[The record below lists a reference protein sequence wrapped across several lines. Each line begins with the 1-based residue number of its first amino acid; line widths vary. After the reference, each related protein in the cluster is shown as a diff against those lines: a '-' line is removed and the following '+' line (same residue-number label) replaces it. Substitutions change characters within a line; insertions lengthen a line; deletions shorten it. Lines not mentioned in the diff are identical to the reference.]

1 MALSKDVMGGGF
13 SAGQARALGGNY
25 ASIAATGSTIAD
37 AAAITASNVV
47 VTAADGTK
55 GVQLIGNVG
64 DSVNVF
70 NDSGSTLKVWPG
82 STSEAIAVPGTGLG
96 TAAAAYSH
104 TTYAVVNYIK
114 VSATQWF
121 PNKSA

>member
-25 ASIAATGSTIAD
+25 TTVAATGSVITD
-37 AAAITASNVV
+37 AAALTASNVV

-64 DSVNVF
+64 DSVTVF
-70 NDSGSTLKVWPG
+70 NNSGSTLKVWPG

-104 TTYAVVNYIK
+104 TTYAVVTYSKIT
-114 VSATQWF
+114 STQWL